1 MNPVKLNLPD
11 GARVYNFLY
20 RTRDPEYLVQDQ
32 LSVVLPSGYIIDVTW
47 APEHDPDG
55 EYIVRVFYEYWN
67 NQRIIPITLRAI
79 DDVVSLVEELARNF
93 NKEQILTSP
102 SQTNETRYTVEPA

>member
-11 GARVYNFLY
+11 GTRVYNFLY

-32 LSVVLPSGYIIDVTW
+32 LSVALPSGHIVDVTW

-67 NQRIIPITLRAI
+67 NQRVPPVRLRGI
-79 DDVVSLVEELARNF
+79 DDVVQLVEELAEHF
-93 NKEQILTSP
+93 NKEQP
-102 SQTNETRYTVEPA
+102 SNR